1 MPGYRCRHG
10 HSSAKDPG
18 SRPAKA
24 TYLREDRVLS
34 KLPLLLHRLTA
45 AEPAAVI
52 TGATASAARLV
63 PPNSEEVI
71 NHLRANA
78 LVLRY
83 DPRTRTLETGGEHPV
98 RITI

>member
-10 HSSAKDPG
+10 HASAKNPAAP
-18 SRPAKA
+18 RPKNA
-24 TYLREDRVLS
+24 YLREDRVLA
-34 KLPLLLHRLTA
+34 KLPLLHHVLTA
-45 AEPAAVI
+45 AELAAVI
-52 TGATASAARLV
+52 TGASASAARPV
-63 PPNSEEVI
+63 APSPEEVI
-71 NHLRANA
+71 NHLRASA